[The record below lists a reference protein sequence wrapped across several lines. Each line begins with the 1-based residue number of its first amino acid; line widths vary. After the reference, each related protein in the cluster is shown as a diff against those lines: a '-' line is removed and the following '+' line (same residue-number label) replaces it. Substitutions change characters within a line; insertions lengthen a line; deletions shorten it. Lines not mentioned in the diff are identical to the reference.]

1 MKILHTAD
9 WHIGKKL
16 NGRDLIEDQKF
27 ILEQLMHHIE
37 KLKPDIIVVAGDLYD
52 RSNPSKEALNL
63 VNHYL
68 YKMNKEMALPVLMI
82 SGNHDSKALLDYG
95 SEWFKDSDL
104 HIHTSLEDILEPV
117 NIRNHNFYLI
127 PHIDVLE
134 ARHYFD
140 NKALRTHH
148 DVYEHI
154 VEQLKLDESTT
165 NILIGHLFIQDGKE
179 SESER
184 ALSIGLSEEVNSEI
198 FQAFDYVMLG
208 HLHHPFAINHD
219 KIFYSGSPLKYSFN
233 EVKQPKGFRW
243 IDTDENSVK
252 FIPLKPVHDIV
263 EYEGS
268 YDDIINEKI
277 DFEDKEAY
285 FKFVLSDLRHV
296 KEPMS
301 KIKMIYPNTLE
312 LKVTSENNDFNM
324 TTIDMKETSDY
335 DIYSSFIEEIGQRP
349 PTAIE
354 TELFE
359 QHFGGSNNETS

>member
-27 ILEQLMHHIE
+27 VLEQLMEQIE
-37 KLKPDIIVVAGDLYD
+37 ELKPDIIVVAGDLYD

-68 YKMNKEMALPVLMI
+68 YKMNMALGLPVLMI

-95 SEWFKDSDL
+95 SEWFKASRL
-104 HIHTSLEDILEPV
+104 YIHTSLEEIFKPV
-117 NIRNHNFYLI
+117 VINGYNFYLV

-134 ARHYFD
+134 ARHHFN
-140 NKALRTHH
+140 NKELRTHH
-148 DVYEHI
+148 DVYKYI
-154 VEQLKLDESTT
+154 VDQIELDTDEK
-165 NILIGHLFIQDGKE
+165 NILVGHLFIQDGKQ

-184 ALSIGLSEEVNSEI
+184 ALSIGLSEEVSSDI
-198 FQAFDYVMLG
+198 FNDFDLVLLG
-208 HLHHPFAINHD
+208 HLHHPFAVNHD

-268 YDDIINEKI
+268 FDDIINEKV
-277 DFEDKEAY
+277 DFDDKEAY
-285 FKFVLSDLRHV
+285 FKFILSDLNHV

-312 LKVTSENNDFNM
+312 LKVKTESHDFNM

-335 DIYSSFIEEIGQRP
+335 DIYSSFIEEIGQHP
-349 PTAIE
+349 PTDIE

-359 QHFGGSNNETS
+359 KHFGGSNNETN

>member
-16 NGRDLIEDQKF
+16 NGRDLIDDQRF
-27 ILEQLMHHIE
+27 VLEQLMNQIE
-37 KLKPDIIVVAGDLYD
+37 ELKPDIIVVAGDLYD
-52 RSNPSKEALNL
+52 RSNPSKEALKM

-68 YKMNKEMALPVLMI
+68 YKMNKEMDLPVLMI

-95 SEWFKDSDL
+95 SEWFKASDL
-104 HIHTSLEDILEPV
+104 YIHTSLDDILEPV
-117 NIRNHNFYLI
+117 VIGGHNFYMV

-134 ARHYFD
+134 ARHHFD
-140 NKALRTHH
+140 NKELRTHH
-148 DVYEHI
+148 DVYKHI
-154 VEQLKLDESTT
+154 AEQIELDEDVK
-165 NILIGHLFIQDGKE
+165 NILIGHLFIQDGRQ

-184 ALSIGLSEEVNSEI
+184 ALSIGLSEEVSSEI
-198 FQAFDYVMLG
+198 FDSFDYVLLG

-243 IDTDENSVK
+243 IDTDDNAVK
-252 FIPLKPVHDIV
+252 FIPLTPLHDIV

-268 YDDIINEKI
+268 YDDIINERI

-285 FKFVLSDLRHV
+285 FKFILSDLRHI

-312 LKVTSENNDFNM
+312 LKVTTENHDFNM
-324 TTIDMKETSDY
+324 TTIDMKETGDFE
-335 DIYSSFIEEIGQRP
+335 IYASFIEEIGQRP

-359 QHFGGSNNETS
+359 QHFGGSNHETN